1 MASFFR
7 RNKPTTPDSSRT
19 SRYSLEELAAAF
31 PTAPS
36 AATPASPV
44 EALPPAQT
52 GTVPAATPAPMPA
65 PVAADPPTPAAEHAA
80 PATPAE
86 ALARDIAARTGQAQ
100 SVAAVPNAP
109 PAPAAPAPS
118 ALQALPDPAPAAAP
132 IAPAPVVVVPP
143 VVAQPHGVP
152 TSPAT
157 APAAP
162 AAPAQSLL
170 QSPPSTPAAPV
181 PTPVVATPVA
191 ATPAVVPPVAAPPAV
206 VPPAASAPPAAAPAA
221 SATPV
226 VTAPSIVSSPLP
238 ATQDD
243 SIVGQHDALPAA
255 PAGKPGWRE
264 RLRNSTFARSFGGLF
279 SRNPKLDDDL
289 LDEIETALI
298 TADVGIGA
306 TTALV
311 EGLRKRMK
319 SREFVDA
326 QAMFKALRADL
337 IALLQPV
344 SKPLVI
350 DRSLKPFVVLTVG
363 VNGVGKTTTIGKL
376 AKRFK
381 DDGNSLML
389 AAGDTF
395 RAAAVAQLQAWG
407 DRNGVAVIAQGQNAD
422 AASVAFDALQ
432 AAKARGTD
440 VLIADTAGR
449 LHTQTGLMNELGK
462 IRRVLGKIDA
472 AAPHE
477 VLMVIDGTTGQNA
490 ISQLRQFHAAVGVTG
505 LVVTK
510 LDGTAK
516 GGVVFALA
524 REFNIPIRFAGIGE
538 RPEDLRVFDPV
549 AFVDAL
555 LPDALGG

>member
-7 RNKPTTPDSSRT
+7 RNKPTTPDSART

-44 EALPPAQT
+44 EAMPTAEPGAAATTASPAPAAPVSSEPVAPT
-52 GTVPAATPAPMPA
+52 PAATPPA
-65 PVAADPPTPAAEHAA
+65 AA
-80 PATPAE
+80 PAEQHAQ
-86 ALARDIAARTGQAQ
+86 DIAARAGQAQ
-100 SVAAVPNAP
+100 SVAAVPSAPTP
-109 PAPAAPAPS
+109 PATPAPS
-118 ALQALPDPAPAAAP
+118 ALQALPDPMPAATPSPTTA
-132 IAPAPVVVVPP
+132 VVVPP
-143 VVAQPHGVP
+143 VVVQPQSAPLPPAATPAPTPSQHATPAVAPPTGVP
-152 TSPAT
+152 
-157 APAAP
+157 
-162 AAPAQSLL
+162 
-170 QSPPSTPAAPV
+170 
-181 PTPVVATPVA
+181 A
-191 ATPAVVPPVAAPPAV
+191 ATPAVVAPAATPAAPAATPV
-206 VPPAASAPPAAAPAA
+206 VAPPPAAAPIVVAPAVISAPVPA
-221 SATPV
+221 S
-226 VTAPSIVSSPLP
+226 S
-238 ATQDD
+238 DND
-243 SIVGQHDALPAA
+243 SIVGQRDALPAA
-255 PAGKPGWRE
+255 PAGKPGWRD
-264 RLRNSTFARSFGGLF
+264 RLRNSSFARSFGGLF

-350 DRSLKPFVVLTVG
+350 DRAAKPFVVLTVG

-432 AAKARGTD
+432 AAKARGTE

-555 LPDALGG
+555 LPEALGS

>member
-44 EALPPAQT
+44 EA
-52 GTVPAATPAPMPA
+52 VPNAEPEREAAATPVVAPVTPA
-65 PVAADPPTPAAEHAA
+65 PAGGEPAA
-80 PATPAE
+80 PAAPIPPQITAAPADQ
-86 ALARDIAARTGQAQ
+86 LAQEIAARNGQAQ
-100 SVAAVPNAP
+100 SIAAVP
-109 PAPAAPAPS
+109 S
-118 ALQALPDPAPAAAP
+118 
-132 IAPAPVVVVPP
+132 
-143 VVAQPHGVP
+143 
-152 TSPAT
+152 

-162 AAPAQSLL
+162 AAPAPTAL
-170 QSPPSTPAAPV
+170 QALPDPIPASAPSAPVVVPPPVVAQPQTV
-181 PTPVVATPVA
+181 PTPPPAVPAQPVSPLQSA
-191 ATPAVVPPVAAPPAV
+191 APAVVAPPVAAPPAST
-206 VPPAASAPPAAAPAA
+206 PAPAAAAPAGA
-221 SATPV
+221 PPISAAPT
-226 VTAPSIVSSPLP
+226 VTAPAIVSAPLP
-238 ATQDD
+238 STQDD
-243 SIVGQHDALPAA
+243 SIVGQREALPAA

-306 TTALV
+306 TTALID
-311 EGLRKRMK
+311 GLRKRMK

-381 DDGNSLML
+381 DEGNSLML

>member
-7 RNKPTTPDSSRT
+7 RNKPTTPESSRT

-36 AATPASPV
+36 AAPPASPV
-44 EALPPAQT
+44 EAMPHAEPRIDTAAAPAVAP
-52 GTVPAATPAPMPA
+52 GTPAAARTEAAAPAPVAATPPAATPA
-65 PVAADPPTPAAEHAA
+65 DQ
-80 PATPAE
+80 
-86 ALARDIAARTGQAQ
+86 LAQEIAARTGQAQ
-100 SVAAVPNAP
+100 SIAAVPST
-109 PAPAAPAPS
+109 PATPAAPAPT
-118 ALQALPDPAPAAAP
+118 ALQALPDPTPASAPST
-132 IAPAPVVVVPP
+132 PVTVVVPP
-143 VVAQPHGVP
+143 VAGQPQTTP
-152 TSPAT
+152 TPSD
-157 APAAP
+157 
-162 AAPAQSLL
+162 AAPAQPVTPSHSAAPTVLA
-170 QSPPSTPAAPV
+170 PPVTAPPVVAPAVAAPAPIVPSAAAAPV
-181 PTPVVATPVA
+181 
-191 ATPAVVPPVAAPPAV
+191 
-206 VPPAASAPPAAAPAA
+206 AAAPANA
-221 SATPV
+221 APTVATP
-226 VTAPSIVSSPLP
+226 AIVNTPLP
-238 ATQDD
+238 TTQDSD

-306 TTALV
+306 TTTLI

-350 DRSLKPFVVLTVG
+350 DRARKPFVVLTVG

-381 DDGNSLML
+381 DEGNSLML

-505 LVVTK
+505 LVMTK

>member
-7 RNKPTTPDSSRT
+7 RNKPTTPDGSRT

-36 AATPASPV
+36 AATPASPAD
-44 EALPPAQT
+44 ALPTAKPGRQT
-52 GTVPAATPAPMPA
+52 AVTPVIA
-65 PVAADPPTPAAEHAA
+65 PVAPAPAGSEPAA
-80 PATPAE
+80 PAPPQTTAAPAGQ
-86 ALARDIAARTGQAQ
+86 LAQEIAARTGQAQ
-100 SVAAVPNAP
+100 SIAAVPSAP
-109 PAPAAPAPS
+109 ATPAAPAPT
-118 ALQALPDPAPAAAP
+118 ALQALPDPMPASAPG
-132 IAPAPVVVVPP
+132 APVVVVPP
-143 VVAQPHGVP
+143 VVAQPQTVP
-152 TSPAT
+152 TPPPVVPAQPATPSQPVAPAAVAPTVT
-157 APAAP
+157 APA
-162 AAPAQSLL
+162 
-170 QSPPSTPAAPV
+170 
-181 PTPVVATPVA
+181 
-191 ATPAVVPPVAAPPAV
+191 
-206 VPPAASAPPAAAPAA
+206 
-221 SATPV
+221 
-226 VTAPSIVSSPLP
+226 IVSAQLAS
-238 ATQDD
+238 TQDD
-243 SIVGQHDALPAA
+243 STVGQRDALPAA

-306 TTALV
+306 TTTLIDS
-311 EGLRKRMK
+311 LRKRMK

-326 QAMFKALRADL
+326 QALFKALRADL

-381 DDGNSLML
+381 DEGNSLML

-432 AAKARGTD
+432 AARARGTD

-538 RPEDLRVFDPV
+538 RPEDLRIFDPV